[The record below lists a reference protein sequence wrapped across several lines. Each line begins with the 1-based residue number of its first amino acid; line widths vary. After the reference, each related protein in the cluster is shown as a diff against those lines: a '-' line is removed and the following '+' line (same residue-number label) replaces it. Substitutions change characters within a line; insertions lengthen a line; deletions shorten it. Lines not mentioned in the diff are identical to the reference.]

1 MSTVAVR
8 WSEDAEKDVRRLDPV
23 NQRRV
28 MRVILRFA
36 ETRVGELKRLQGPLG
51 DEFRL
56 RSGDLRIR
64 FAVEPEGT
72 LVILRVLPRDKAYR

>member
-1 MSTVAVR
+1 MNEHVVVR

-36 ETRVGELKRLQGPLG
+36 ETRVGEVKRLQ
-51 DEFRL
+51 DR
-56 RSGDLRIR
+56 
-64 FAVEPEGT
+64 
-72 LVILRVLPRDKAYR
+72 

>member
-1 MSTVAVR
+1 MSTVVVR

-28 MRVILRFA
+28 MRVIRRFA

-64 FAVEPEGT
+64 FSVEPGGT